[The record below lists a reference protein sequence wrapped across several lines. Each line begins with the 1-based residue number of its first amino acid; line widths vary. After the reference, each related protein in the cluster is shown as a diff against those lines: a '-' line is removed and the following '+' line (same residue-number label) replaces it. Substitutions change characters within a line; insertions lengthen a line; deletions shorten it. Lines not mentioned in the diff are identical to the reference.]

1 MVDIG
6 NTSASFTCFQGET
19 VTGRL
24 SLPHGDEDSLAK
36 ISAFLSGRGIET
48 FLSSVAPREEEKVR
62 RLLKELGIAPHVFS
76 LEEALPFIPAR
87 VDNPS
92 EVGIDLLL
100 DAFGTK
106 DD

>member
-1 MVDIG
+1 MKLMVDIG

-36 ISAFLSGRGIET
+36 ISAFLPDRGIET

-76 LEEALPFIPAR
+76 LEETLPFIPAR
-87 VDNPS
+87 VDDPS
-92 EVGIDLLL
+92 
-100 DAFGTK
+100 
-106 DD
+106 